1 VTSPWRQLH
10 ALGTELE
17 NTGTVAGRQEAW
29 LMNCLRQNSSSEYG
43 QRHNFARIE
52 CAAEFRNQ
60 VPVISYEDIA
70 PDIRR
75 MYNGEADVLFSGMP
89 VAFERT
95 GGSTSGS
102 KLIPYSHNSLK
113 DFQAALLPWLANT
126 IEQFVIASGT
136 AYFSISPA
144 TRQAEISPGGVR
156 IGLPDGAYLGDAAL
170 EQFAAIS
177 SVPAWVG
184 SVAELSQW
192 QLATLYY
199 LSTQEDLA
207 LISVWS
213 PTFFL
218 MLLDALERRSVELE
232 TLLRDGGR
240 LAGQDLPRNP
250 DALAR
255 FSRFLAHRRSE
266 ILWPNLKLVSCWS
279 DASSR
284 PFFDRLRQRL
294 PHASFQGKGLLS
306 TEGVVSI
313 PNHAGQPLLAM
324 DSGFFEFMDQ
334 KGDLHLAAE
343 LETGKRYETVITTSG
358 GLYRYRSGDW
368 VTCEGFAE
376 DIPIF
381 RFSGR
386 RGLTCDMVG
395 EKLTEEFVLS
405 CLEDIPG
412 FRILVPAPDSPPGY
426 ALVVDKLDNHEPAA
440 LIRLVEARLSKNPQ
454 YAFARKLGQLDRLLV
469 YSASQPLENYVKR
482 FVTAGARIGDVKVT
496 ALRPETDWLETFSGT
511 AS

>member
-1 VTSPWRQLH
+1 MTSPWRQLH
-10 ALGTELE
+10 AIGSRLK
-17 NTGTVAGRQEAW
+17 NTGNLAARQEAW
-29 LMNCLRQNSSSEYG
+29 LMNCLRRNSGSEYG
-43 QRHNFARIE
+43 QRHNFSKIE
-52 CAAEFRNQ
+52 CVADFRNQ
-60 VPVISYEDIA
+60 VPVISYDDIA
-70 PDIRR
+70 ADIRR
-75 MYNGEADVLFSGMP
+75 MYGGEADVLFSGTP

-102 KLIPYSHNSLK
+102 KLIPYSQNSLE
-113 DFQAALLPWLANT
+113 DFRAALLPWLSNT
-126 IEQFVIASGT
+126 IEQFGITSGT

-144 TRQAEISPGGVR
+144 TRQAEISPGGIC

-184 SVAELSQW
+184 GLAELSQW

-199 LSTQEDLA
+199 LSTREDLA

-218 MLLDALERRSVELE
+218 MLLDALERRSGELA

-240 LAGQDLPRNP
+240 LAGQDLPENP
-250 DALAR
+250 GALAR
-255 FSRFLAHRRSE
+255 LSRFIANRRTE

-284 PFFDRLRQRL
+284 PFFDQLRQRL
-294 PHASFQGKGLLS
+294 PHAAFQGKGLLS

-313 PNHAGQPLLAM
+313 PNPAGQPLLAL
-324 DSGFFEFMDQ
+324 DSGFFEFMDH
-334 KGDLHLAAE
+334 KGYLHLAGE
-343 LETGKRYETVITTSG
+343 LEAGKAYETVMTTSG
-358 GLYRYRSGDW
+358 GLNRYRTGDW
-368 VTCEGFAE
+368 VKCEGFE
-376 DIPIF
+376 KNIPIY

-386 RGLTCDMVG
+386 RGLTCDIVG

-412 FRILVPAPDSPPGY
+412 FHILVPAADSTPGY
-426 ALVVDKLDNHEPAA
+426 ALVVDKLDNHEPAT
-440 LIRLVEARLSKNPQ
+440 LIRLVEERLSKNPQ
-454 YAFARKLGQLDRLLV
+454 YALARKLGQLDRLLV
-469 YSASQPLENYVKR
+469 YSASQPLEKYVER
-482 FVTAGARIGDVKVT
+482 FITAGARIGDVKVT